1 MNTYKMN
8 ESFVRIIIGCCI
20 GFTFKFNLRECKSV
34 ANILF
39 IFIDSFIH
47 LFDGTRVHSLALE
60 ASSRR
65 TRVPQPK
72 RTKEEEEEVTE
83 GEEEAVKSL
92 SATAVAVAV
101 VFLSYQYQLKYSSK
115 GKFYLYYV
123 FCGRERERETEGAGR
138 REGGGKEG
146 AEYSE

>member
-1 MNTYKMN
+1 MVAAFDSLSSSARENAN
-8 ESFVRIIIGCCI
+8 QWQ
-20 GFTFKFNLRECKSV
+20 TFYSYSL
-34 ANILF
+34 IH
-39 IFIDSFIH
+39 SFIRS
-47 LFDGTRVHSLALE
+47 FDGTRVHSLALE

-65 TRVPQPK
+65 TRVRQPK
-72 RTKEEEEEVTE
+72 RTKEEVEEVAE
-83 GEEEAVKSL
+83 VEEEAVKSL
-92 SATAVAVAV
+92 SATAVAV
-101 VFLSYQYQLKYSSK
+101 VFLSYQYQLKYPSK